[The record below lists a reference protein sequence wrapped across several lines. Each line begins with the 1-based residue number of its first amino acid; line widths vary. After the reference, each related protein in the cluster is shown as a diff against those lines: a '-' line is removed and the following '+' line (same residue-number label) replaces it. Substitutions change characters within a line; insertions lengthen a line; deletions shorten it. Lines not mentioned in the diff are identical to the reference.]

1 MCSRLCS
8 CVLRSVSPVQADCV
22 CTRCAARVAHVRCPP
37 GCVCVSQLPA
47 ASRCRLLEVP
57 SCAPSCC
64 VQRTGC
70 SAYRLRLP
78 FFLRAPP
85 MYTTLL
91 VSVLLAIR
99 LRRPPFAFVFVLA
112 GVPAFSLLCS
122 FFLFSLSRLVALAVW
137 LLGPRL
143 LFWFGFVLCFFPLSL
158 SLFPLV
164 VPSLAF
170 PSLYLFVLRGTPFA
184 FSSVV

>member
-57 SCAPSCC
+57 SCAPPCC

-122 FFLFSLSRLVALAVW
+122 FFLFSLSHLVALGVAPGPPFA
-137 LLGPRL
+137 LLVRFRP
-143 LFWFGFVLCFFPLSL
+143 LFLS
-158 SLFPLV
+158 SFAF
-164 VPSLAF
+164 AF
-170 PSLYLFVLRGTPFA
+170 PPGVPFSGVPFA
-184 FSSVV
+184 LSVRSPWHPLCVF